1 MESATVTN
9 QMSSVTFTNGVPS
22 PITSGDSKWNHT
34 IDNDLSVK
42 QNKLT
47 AGSNITISG
56 NTISAKDT
64 TYTFT
69 ANNPTLAWN
78 TTSKIGTIGGV
89 EFNVKMPA
97 NPNTNT
103 ATAADNILD
112 GSNSGT
118 QITYAPYTSQQS
130 KLSFD
135 SSNTEPTRS
144 DRLNL
149 NGYLHA
155 TKLYSGGKEVL
166 TSHQPL
172 PTVNNG
178 TLTIQKNGTKVAT
191 FTANQKDGTTA
202 NITVPTKVSQLTND
216 SGYTTNKGTVTSVAV
231 KMNGSEKGKVTSSGT
246 IDLGTVLTAMPQL
259 KWVTPTSVS
268 EIQSAILWKVTN
280 EKSADGAGGLE
291 IAIGSGQIGNG
302 SGYHK
307 SNSIYQYGLC
317 NVTIQDSQTIVEL
330 IPYAR
335 NQANQTYRTNIV
347 LSDWKI
353 LKLG

>member
-1 MESATVTN
+1 
-9 QMSSVTFTNGVPS
+9 MSSVTFTNGVPS
-22 PITSGDSKWNHT
+22 PITNGDSKWSGT

-47 AGSNITISG
+47 AGSNISISG
-56 NTISAKDT
+56 NTISA
-64 TYTFT
+64 
-69 ANNPTLAWN
+69 
-78 TTSKIGTIGGV
+78 TI
-89 EFNVKMPA
+89 
-97 NPNTNT
+97 
-103 ATAADNILD
+103 
-112 GSNSGT
+112 
-118 QITYAPYTSQQS
+118 
-130 KLSFD
+130 
-135 SSNTEPTRS
+135 
-144 DRLNL
+144 
-149 NGYLHA
+149 
-155 TKLYSGGKEVL
+155 
-166 TSHQPL
+166 

-191 FTANQKDGTTA
+191 FTANQSSSVTA

-216 SGYTTNKGTVTSVAV
+216 SGYTTNKGTVTSVAI

-302 SGYHK
+302 SGYYK
-307 SNSIYQYGLC
+307 YNSMNQYGLC